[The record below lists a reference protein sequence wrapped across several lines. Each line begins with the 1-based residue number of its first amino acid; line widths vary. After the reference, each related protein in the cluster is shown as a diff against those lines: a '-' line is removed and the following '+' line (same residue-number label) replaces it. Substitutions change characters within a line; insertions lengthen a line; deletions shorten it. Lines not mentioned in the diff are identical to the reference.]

1 MKTLYWDFLAL
12 ILQKIKTT
20 DTMSS
25 VCGPSNLTVVC
36 LFVFGALVRAVL
48 SIIITLEVILM
59 YILITRKYVA
69 NELLLMIIVST
80 IFFEARIRP

>member
-1 MKTLYWDFLAL
+1 M
-12 ILQKIKTT
+12 
-20 DTMSS
+20 
-25 VCGPSNLTVVC
+25 
-36 LFVFGALVRAVL
+36 

-59 YILITRKYVA
+59 YKLITRKYVA